1 LPGIHRGVVA
11 FLLCALTGAGLAAAQ
26 ALSPAPAASG
36 PVPLAASR
44 SPAASA
50 PAQPGSARTRGTR
63 LPDSLLA
70 RVGNGRDITVSRFR
84 NAWDQLKPPE
94 RPDSLTPQ
102 TAREFL
108 QLLIGKEA
116 LGEVALRERWVWNA
130 DDSSGYVALRDHLV
144 LRAALDSALDAERVR
159 RVAAGDSVPDEGG
172 LGVLARDHL
181 IAGLDLSFDAP
192 LLERL
197 ARAFAAIPR
206 PSRDSSLTAQL
217 RVLGA
222 MPQVEDSLL
231 PRAIAQAKDQR
242 YTVADLLDAWRH
254 TNPVTRPR
262 VQTADQVHDLACNG
276 IFERVLRRDAARR
289 RLVERPDI
297 AQALAGRREYIAV
310 THLVAREVYAK
321 IATDSVT
328 LERHY
333 REHADDWSLP
343 LRIRLIRLVLAD
355 RAAAVQMRL
364 RLANAAEAESLA
376 ERGARAGAAYR
387 SIVSAESD
395 SLLFAHALAAG
406 SGAVVGPDSVRNGWA
421 VARVSEM
428 LPARRRSYAEAR
440 QLVYHDWYGKEG
452 ERLMEA
458 LIERARRGTHV
469 VVHEPALAALTPPS
483 HAH

>member
-1 LPGIHRGVVA
+1 MPGMVRGVVA
-11 FLLCALTGAGLAAAQ
+11 FLLPALTTAGLAAAL
-26 ALSPAPAASG
+26 ALNPAPAASG
-36 PVPLAASR
+36 PVPLAAPQP
-44 SPAASA
+44 PAAPASA
-50 PAQPGSARTRGTR
+50 KPGSARAHGGP

-70 RVGNGRDITVSRFR
+70 RVGNRRDITVSGFR
-84 NAWDQLKPPE
+84 NAWDQLKPPD

-116 LGEVALRERWVWNA
+116 LGEAALREPWVWNA
-130 DDSSGYVALRDHLV
+130 DDSAGYSALRDHLV
-144 LRAALDSALDAERVR
+144 LRAMLDSVLDAERR
-159 RVAAGDSVPDEGG
+159 RIVAVGDSVPEEGT

-197 ARAFAAIPR
+197 ARAFAATPK
-206 PSRDSSLTAQL
+206 PSRDSSLSAQL

-231 PRAIAQAKDQR
+231 PRPLAQGREVR
-242 YTVADLLDAWRH
+242 YTVADLLDGWKR

-262 VQTADQVHDLACNG
+262 VETADQVRDLASNG
-276 IFERVLRRDAARR
+276 IFERVLRREGERR
-289 RLVERPDI
+289 RLTERPDI
-297 AQALAGRREYIAV
+297 ARALAAKREFIAV
-310 THLVAREVYAK
+310 NHLVAREVYAK

-333 REHADDWSLP
+333 REHIDDWSLP
-343 LRIRLIRLVLAD
+343 LRVRLIRLVLAD
-355 RAAAVQMRL
+355 RAAATQMRL

-376 ERGARAGAAYR
+376 ERGGRAGAAYR

-395 SLLFAHALAAG
+395 SALFAKALAAG
-406 SGAVVGPDSVRNGWA
+406 VAGLVGPDSGSTGWA
-421 VARVSEM
+421 VARVTEIV
-428 LPARRRSYAEAR
+428 PARQRTYREAR

-452 ERLMEA
+452 ERLMEE
-458 LIERARRGTHV
+458 LIERAKAGTRV
-469 VVHEPALAALTPPS
+469 VIHEPALAALTPAPRG
-483 HAH
+483 H